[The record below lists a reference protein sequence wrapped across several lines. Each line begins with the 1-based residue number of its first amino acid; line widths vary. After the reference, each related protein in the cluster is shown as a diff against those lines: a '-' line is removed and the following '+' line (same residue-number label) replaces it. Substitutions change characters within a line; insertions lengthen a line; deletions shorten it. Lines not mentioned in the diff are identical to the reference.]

1 MKEIDLKGALDKNA
15 RQGRLASKDALKAQN
30 VIRSQSDQQKAFY
43 DQNMV
48 KTGVRRFVEPSE
60 GDSIFNFDN
69 DVAKKTKKRI
79 KLGPVATQNFIST
92 KETSEVDRHNSKM
105 NQQLNKYRKNP
116 ELVELDA
123 KMDNIKRM

>member
-1 MKEIDLKGALDKNA
+1 
-15 RQGRLASKDALKAQN
+15 
-30 VIRSQSDQQKAFY
+30 
-43 DQNMV
+43 MV